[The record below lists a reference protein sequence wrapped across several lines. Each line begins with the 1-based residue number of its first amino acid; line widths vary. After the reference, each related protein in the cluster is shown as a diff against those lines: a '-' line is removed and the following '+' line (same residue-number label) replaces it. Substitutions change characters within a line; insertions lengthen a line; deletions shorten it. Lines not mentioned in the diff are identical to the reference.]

1 MIDNVIDLGLCDTA
15 GRPVTLHGVDDDN
28 WRAVADTAPRDDQR
42 DHVPALAARYL
53 LLSLREDVWHSLAV
67 LAGDEVTGHVMW
79 AREDDGTYWIGG
91 MLIDAAHQGTGIG
104 RAAVRTLAAWLTD
117 KDDCR
122 AVRLSYHPDNTP
134 ARALY
139 ESLGFVPTGTFEDDE
154 IVAELDPT
162 RTAPRTTAPGSPPRC
177 EDGDTYPHPAR

>member
-1 MIDNVIDLGLCDTA
+1 MNDKVIDHGLHDTT
-15 GRPVTLHGVDDDN
+15 GRPVTLHDVDDDN
-28 WRAVADTAPRDDQR
+28 WRAVADIAPRDDQR

-67 LAGDEVTGHVMW
+67 LAGDEVTGHLMW
-79 AREDDGTYWIGG
+79 AREDDGTHWIGG
-91 MLIDAAHQGTGIG
+91 MLIGAAHQGTGIG

-134 ARALY
+134 ARRLY
-139 ESLGFVPTGTFEDDE
+139 TSLGFVPTGTVEDDE
-154 IVAELDPT
+154 IVAELEPA
-162 RTAPRTTAPGSPPRC
+162 RTAPRTPAPGPASRC
-177 EDGDTYPHPAR
+177 EDGDTNPHPAR